1 MMKAIRSSAF
11 IAFDL
16 EPESLLA
23 HLDAVIVCKVGQ
35 YDSGKDNIII
45 MLKWVSDI
53 IEPVSN
59 KLSQCWSMSW
69 KWALS
74 SDR

>member
-1 MMKAIRSSAF
+1 MMKVIKSSAF

-16 EPESLLA
+16 ESESLLA

-45 MLKWVSDI
+45 MLTLLNQFLI
-53 IEPVSN
+53 N
-59 KLSQCWSMSW
+59 CLS
-69 KWALS
+69 AGA
-74 SDR
+74 